1 MKKILTT
8 LIIGTSLCTAAMVAV
23 SAGDKKI
30 SNSVDEKEAVA
41 NDLLHKAGEEA
52 NASLAVDGLNP
63 GIDSKIDNVFLL
75 ADLDADGLLS
85 ETEYVDYQV
94 SKAKSSFKVMAGDDA
109 FASVDEVKNWY
120 LAKQEEKPAK
130 PIADIV
136 KDESGSR

>member
-8 LIIGTSLCTAAMVAV
+8 LIVGTSICAAAMVAV

-30 SNSVDEKEAVA
+30 SNSVETKEAVA
-41 NDLLHKAGEEA
+41 NDLLHKAGEKT
-52 NASLAVDGLNP
+52 NASLAIEGLNP
-63 GIDSKIDNVFLL
+63 GIDSKIENVFLL

-85 ETEYVDYQV
+85 ETEYVDFQV

-130 PIADIV
+130 PITDIV
-136 KDESGSR
+136 KGDSGSR